1 METSPI
7 NKETYPLMH
16 AYVSPV
22 RKPTREIIGR
32 EQEKVQIKAGLAR
45 PELSNILLLAQAGI
59 GKSTLVEAV
68 AQDDISATYMEMDV
82 ALMISDLRTNEE
94 LASIIKM
101 IFNEAEAFVINEKT
115 DLVLFMDE
123 FHQIAQISAS
133 AVEAI
138 KPVLAQSGTRGI
150 KVIAATTY
158 EEFHEWIAPNQ
169 PLMER
174 LQRIN
179 LAQPDKATTLK
190 ILEGMAKRYGVYD
203 QLYGSPVYELIYEY
217 TNRYQESS
225 AQPRKSIL
233 LLDAMVGWHRETGR
247 RMNVE
252 LLQDVLQLAT
262 GIDAAFR
269 VDGAHIEKALNA
281 KVLSQQY
288 AVRQVARRLQLT
300 TADLHDKSKPMA
312 SFLFTGST
320 GTGKGTLVNEDIPV
334 FDPTGSVAWKKAGNL
349 VPGDQTFT
357 REGAP
362 QKVLGVFPQPA
373 QDLYKVMLSDG
384 RSLITDGPHLWGVYP
399 SLCDRSRGLTVLS
412 TETLALRLAEAE
424 SRKTR
429 KLRYSI
435 PMNQPVQWPEA
446 DLPVAPYAL
455 GALIADGALT
465 ASVQPLVLSSDD
477 EFIVAKVAEQ
487 IGAVGYDRLRRTHGR
502 EDGLS
507 YSNYNWYF
515 RSGKKARRG
524 VGRVAKKDIIGDIPE
539 LMNVYSSQ
547 RRVPERYLTASVEQR
562 WELVRGLFD
571 SDGHIGGKDGGRFNI
586 SYATSSKGLAEDVRH
601 LLYSLGVI
609 ASISFSDRHNGS
621 SAKPSR
627 EYRVHVRSQQAD
639 KHRFFSLPR
648 KLEIAARAAEIVQTK
663 PFDTDYVDIVSVT
676 KLDRQEETVCIY
688 VDHPEHLYQ
697 AGRDFIVTHNTELTK
712 QMAHLL
718 FGDDQRHLIRFDMS
732 EFSEHSS
739 IEFFRTEL
747 TKAVWNMGNAIIL
760 LDEIEKADLNVVRLL
775 LQVLDDGRLTDMH
788 GRTVSFLNTYI
799 VMTTNAGKEI
809 YRIISTYDQ
818 DDSGSGDPMKE
829 RMSEIRRSLT
839 DTAGFPPELLGR
851 IDTIVPFQ
859 PLSPATQRS
868 IIMRKM
874 KNICIE
880 IYTKH
885 RVKIDVDPRVAEYL
899 TLNDI
904 NVDSDEGGARRA
916 IAKLTDEFTTEIAQ
930 HINTYPEEKHLRV
943 EVEGVLRSD
952 NKANVKTKARIVVGK
967 VLSY

>member
-68 AQDDISATYMEMDV
+68 AHDDVSATYMEMDV

-281 KVLSQQY
+281 KVLSQHY

-320 GTGKGTLVNEDIPV
+320 GVGKMTADCTPVPVYTED
-334 FDPTGSVAWKKAGNL
+334 GSVAWKKHGDL
-349 VPGDQTFT
+349 VVGDRVFQ
-357 REGAP
+357 RDGSV
-362 QKVLGVFPQPA
+362 QDVLGFFPQGKR
-373 QDLYKVMLSDG
+373 DMYRVTFWDG
-384 RSLITDGPHLWGVYP
+384 RTLDVGGPHLWPVYTARMRSNKHSGKPVEPKIMTTLEMVERGVVRTYP
-399 SLCDRSRGLTVLS
+399 GDDRKYL
-412 TETLALRLAEAE
+412 
-424 SRKTR
+424 KFF
-429 KLRYSI
+429 I
-435 PMNQPVQWPEA
+435 PANGAVQWPERQLEI
-446 DLPVAPYAL
+446 DPYVL
-455 GALIADGALT
+455 GAFIGNGCLTQSALT
-465 ASVQPLVLSSDD
+465 LSSDD
-477 EFIVAKVAEQ
+477 AAVVSR
-487 IGAVGYDRLRRTHGR
+487 IGEAIGVTPKKKGEYDYSWLFPTGEKWGIGDRLIQTADFFASTPSLINCYSADRR
-502 EDGLS
+502 
-507 YSNYNWYF
+507 
-515 RSGKKARRG
+515 
-524 VGRVAKKDIIGDIPE
+524 IPE
-539 LMNVYSSQ
+539 QYMM
-547 RRVPERYLTASVEQR
+547 ASIEQR

-571 SDGHIGGKDGGRFNI
+571 TDGTIDATTGRFNV
-586 SYATSSKGLAEDVRH
+586 SYSTFSKGLAEDIRS
-601 LLYSLGVI
+601 LLFSLGV
-609 ASISFSDRHNGS
+609 SNTLKTYTRTKDDGRVLV
-621 SAKPSR
+621 
-627 EYRVHVRSQQAD
+627 EYDIHVKVGNED
-639 KHRFFSLPR
+639 KEQFFWLPR
-648 KLEIAARAAEIVQTK
+648 KRQIAAAAAEATAGRERVK
-663 PFDTDYVDIVSVT
+663 KFDMVGITSIE
-676 KLDRQEETVCIY
+676 KLPEQQSASCIY
-688 VDHPEHLYQ
+688 VSGEEHLYQ
-697 AGRDFIVTHNTELTK
+697 AGEFIVTHNTELTK
-712 QMAHLL
+712 QIAHLL

-829 RMSEIRRSLT
+829 RMGEIRRSLT

-874 KNICIE
+874 KNVCIE

-943 EVEGVLRSD
+943 EVEGILRSD
-952 NKANVKTKARIVVGK
+952 DKANVKTKARIVVGK
-967 VLSY
+967 VLPY